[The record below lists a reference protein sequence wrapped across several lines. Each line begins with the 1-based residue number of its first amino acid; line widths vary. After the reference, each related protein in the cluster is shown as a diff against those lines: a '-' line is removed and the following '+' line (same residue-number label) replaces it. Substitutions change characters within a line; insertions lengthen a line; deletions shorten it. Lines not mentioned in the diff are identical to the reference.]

1 MNQQE
6 IGKKIRK
13 LREEKNFSLDELSQ
27 KAGLSSDHI
36 GRVERGDAT
45 NMRLGTLFQI
55 AKALGSKVRIHFDV
69 DCSNRV

>member
-13 LREEKNFSLDELSQ
+13 LREEQNFSLDELSQ

-36 GRVERGDAT
+36 GRLERGDNT
-45 NMRLGTLFQI
+45 NMRLSTLGQI
-55 AKALGSKVRIHFDV
+55 AKALGAKVKIDFDIE
-69 DCSNRV
+69 CGHRA